1 MSQSTPSSGKSSVSE
16 KSLSVLL
23 PYQKAWISDRST
35 LKIAEKSRR
44 TGLTWAEAADAVL
57 EASISGGE
65 HHHYLGAGKEMAQE
79 FIEAAAMWAKAF
91 DRAAGEIEEEVLQ
104 DQDKDILTYTIR
116 FASGCKVQALSS
128 SPSNL
133 RGRKGNVTVDEAAFH
148 DHLAEVL
155 KAALPLRMW
164 GGRIRLISTHN
175 GVENL
180 FNDLIEDSRAGKQPY
195 SLHRI
200 TLDDACQQ
208 GLYRRICQ
216 VRGLRWTSESEADWK
231 EKLFSGCATRE
242 DAEEE
247 YQCVPKQSGGAYLS
261 RALIE
266 ACMVEA
272 PVLRF
277 ESPAGFDVWGE
288 SLREQEVRDWCLEHL
303 EPLLVQLDPTRP
315 HCFGE
320 DFGRSADL
328 TVLAPLE
335 LGQQMVNRVPFLVE
349 LRNVPYRQQEQI
361 LFFLVD
367 RLPRFR
373 SGALD
378 ARGNGGYLAEQAA
391 YKYGRGRIEPIQL
404 SQAWYL
410 ENMPRFKSRFE
421 DKLFQIPRDREVL
434 DDLRALQVVKGIPK
448 LPDAKTG
455 QKKDRHGDA
464 AIALAIA
471 EYAARKDPVVY
482 EYHRVPKLGSR
493 AWRKDRRFRDL
504 GRKRMVRTTG
514 GFHRGSI

>member
-1 MSQSTPSSGKSSVSE
+1 MSDAKG
-16 KSLSVLL
+16 VLL
-23 PYQKAWISDRST
+23 PYQRRWIADKSEV
-35 LKIAEKSRR
+35 KIAEKSRR

-57 EASISGGE
+57 EASGDSGGS
-65 HHHYLGAGKEMAQE
+65 HLYLGAGKEMAQE
-79 FIEAAAMWAKAF
+79 FIEAAALWARSF
-91 DRAAGEIEEEVLQ
+91 NRASGEIEEEVLH
-104 DQDKDILTYTIR
+104 DQDRDILTYRIN
-116 FASGCKVQALSS
+116 FASGQKVQALSS
-128 SPSNL
+128 NPSNL
-133 RGRKGNVTVDEAAFH
+133 RGRKGNVTIDEAAH
-148 DHLAEVL
+148 HPDLAEVL

-164 GGRIRLISTHN
+164 GGKIRMISTHN
-175 GVENL
+175 GVENP
-180 FNDLIEDSRAGKQPY
+180 FNELIEDSRAGKQPY
-195 SLHRI
+195 SVHRI
-200 TLDDACQQ
+200 TLDDACRE
-208 GLYRRICQ
+208 GLYKRICQ
-216 VRGLRWTSESEADWK
+216 VNGVEWSPESEAEWK
-231 EKLFSGCATRE
+231 ESLMSGSLTRE

-288 SLREQEVRDWCLEHL
+288 RLREQEVADWCLEHL

-391 YKYGRGRIEPIQL
+391 YKYGRGEDRAHSALPGLVSGEHAPVQIQVRG
-404 SQAWYL
+404 QAVPDS
-410 ENMPRFKSRFE
+410 PRPGGARR
-421 DKLFQIPRDREVL
+421 P
-434 DDLRALQVVKGIPK
+434 AG
-448 LPDAKTG
+448 AAGG
-455 QKKDRHGDA
+455 QGDPQA
-464 AIALAIA
+464 A
-471 EYAARKDPVVY
+471 
-482 EYHRVPKLGSR
+482 
-493 AWRKDRRFRDL
+493 
-504 GRKRMVRTTG
+504 
-514 GFHRGSI
+514 